1 MKRIETTPGFL
12 RWAGLAVAVLGVLAP
27 ALGEAQTGQQFY
39 AVTPCRIVDTR
50 VVNPQQPA
58 PRNTKA
64 TALPV
69 LYPPP
74 CPGAGCQPE
83 WTGPTEPENPQYFK
97 VRAVSQFDGTGDC
110 GIPTGATGV
119 SVNVTLAQP
128 KSNGNI
134 RLWPYGGSMPLVSTL
149 NVTTSDNALAN
160 GAIIPLPAYNA
171 ANPDISVRFTTG
183 SRVGTTVQLI
193 LDVTGYFQ

>member
-1 MKRIETTPGFL
+1 MRSVGGSAKLESVALLLIALLSILG
-12 RWAGLAVAVLGVLAP
+12 AGVAG
-27 ALGEAQTGQQFY
+27 AQTGQQFY
-39 AVTPCRIVDTR
+39 AVTPCRVVDTR

-58 PRNTKA
+58 PRNTVA

-74 CPGAGCQPE
+74 CPSPGCQPE
-83 WTGPTEPENPQYFK
+83 WMGPTDPENPQYFK
-97 VRAVSQFDGTGDC
+97 VRGVSQFDGTGDC

-128 KSNGNI
+128 GSNGNI

-171 ANPDISVRFTTG
+171 ADPDISVRYTTG
-183 SRVGTTVQLI
+183 NRIGTTVQLI
-193 LDVTGYFQ
+193 LDVTGYFK

>member
-1 MKRIETTPGFL
+1 
-12 RWAGLAVAVLGVLAP
+12 
-27 ALGEAQTGQQFY
+27 
-39 AVTPCRIVDTR
+39 
-50 VVNPQQPA
+50 
-58 PRNTKA
+58 
-64 TALPV
+64 
-69 LYPPP
+69 
-74 CPGAGCQPE
+74 
-83 WTGPTEPENPQYFK
+83 
-97 VRAVSQFDGTGDC
+97 
-110 GIPTGATGV
+110 
-119 SVNVTLAQP
+119 VNVTLAQP